1 MDRIAR
7 NEMIIWSTRGI
18 CKMKKLLLVTT
29 ALGVSLASAQA
40 DIITL
45 TATGYLSAGYDYA
58 GTCW

>member
-1 MDRIAR
+1 
-7 NEMIIWSTRGI
+7 
-18 CKMKKLLLVTT
+18 MKKLLLVTT

-45 TATGYLSAGYDYA
+45 TATGYLSAGYDYV